1 MKNGS
6 KQTKLEKYQNN
17 PVIRNPENKNPKPN
31 AISSNKSL
39 EVKGNLSKIPD
50 QNLYQSVNYNPTK
63 QSKSLKNSEQ
73 NLLYRTTRI
82 YASLNKEYSNRDY
95 NSSQTH
101 RQDES
106 TSFEDS
112 INKINA
118 KNRYSEMNSQSIDN
132 NKSKI
137 IGKSNAVNTEENKYP
152 SNYSYYESKYSKK
165 KITEPEDN
173 DKNAFRTS
181 ISHSINLGYNK
192 SISLHSNDNNNAL
205 NRSHMV
211 TKKSNISK
219 REINISPPTNKI
231 IESNYYKIQKDK
243 INSGTNSESSKKGTV
258 ILSNYNN
265 NNYKN
270 NTISNI
276 KISNSYFKSNN
287 TQSNKSSFYD
297 RKYSSPTKKEE
308 INLFNSNEPKKN
320 NKINSEREPSS
331 KSLEKTNIKMLFNQQ
346 KKNNMKI
353 KKKVDISEGN
363 KTTIIHT
370 KPFKLSMDNSSRS
383 PKDSK
388 TKNFTK
394 INTNPNLNN
403 HITTNNGI
411 KNVSISIN
419 NINNNNNKNINNN
432 SNSNNNKN
440 NQTLNNSNKT
450 NNNNNI
456 NHSINNINNSNKNN
470 TNTNTN
476 IITNYNNKGKIVNTS
491 SVNNSIHDAN
501 KNNSINN
508 AKANSISNNITINN
522 NKDNKGNN
530 ITNNNNNVIK
540 SITNLVENKKI
551 VRNSNFNS
559 SSKSNLQENSQNL
572 AHELKPQPITQKKE
586 DKDKDKIVSNEKKQK
601 KSMIQGIKILD
612 IKSNSSIKDNE
623 NVNRTLPKNKIID
636 ISENNSSRKW
646 PIQRTSSKSLED
658 DSDYFKEVENIMYE
672 HNTEPRNQINSNIK
686 ENNDKNKNIKFTKGR
701 SGQIPENKIE
711 RRFGF
716 QNSNEI
722 KEKVNSNEN
731 SAIKGI
737 NNSKINDNKYNTI
750 STSQGSA
757 VKNRRYSSDIILINN
772 SLKAFNELKKNSS
785 NSKMQNTLLTSN
797 QDNNQKKNISNHI
810 KMESTKNNTIYNLEK
825 LEDKN
830 KQKLKNQSE
839 VSKYESISKR
849 VIDIPKLENKKEEND
864 DEWDNEQYMGM
875 RKKTYDVGLRLVKKS
890 RFLNKAKKENSFNN
904 EFSSQ
909 TYVKSSDGIS
919 IAGKNEYGLKK
930 TNQDTYLIERNING
944 ILNFNIFG
952 VLDGHG
958 EDGHFASQFVSRYIL
973 HRIKTHPSIRNED
986 EPKQIYQKL
995 KDNGYEI
1002 IANIFVDADVQ
1013 IQKEKFNVDR
1023 SGTTCVIVIQL
1034 EEHIICANTGDSR
1047 AIIVFDE
1054 NRDDNLANTKIYPLS
1069 YDCKPELPNELARII
1084 AYGGCV
1090 ERAYDLENAEC
1101 GPYRVW
1107 AKDKD
1112 YPGLAMSR
1120 SIGDID
1126 AKKIGVIPNPQIV
1139 EYTIDNSSKYLIL
1152 ASDGIWEFIDSE
1164 DAMKYSNKYYIRNDP
1179 IGLCHDLSKRATTL
1193 WEKNDCIIDDITVL
1207 VVFF

>member
-1 MKNGS
+1 MDGS

-17 PVIRNPENKNPKPN
+17 PTIRNPENKNIIPN
-31 AISSNKSL
+31 SISSNKSL
-39 EVKGNLSKIPD
+39 EVKGNFNKIPD
-50 QNLYQSVNYNPTK
+50 RNLFPSVNYNPTK
-63 QSKSLKNSEQ
+63 QNKSLKNSEQ

-82 YASLNKEYSNRDY
+82 YTSLNKEYSNRDY
-95 NSSQTH
+95 NTIQAH
-101 RQDES
+101 RQDDS

-112 INKINA
+112 INKNSS
-118 KNRYSEMNSQSIDN
+118 KNRYSELNSQSIDN
-132 NKSKI
+132 KKNKI
-137 IGKSNAVNTEENKYP
+137 IRKNVVVNAEENKYP

-173 DKNAFRTS
+173 DKNQIRN
-181 ISHSINLGYNK
+181 SINFGYSKNLGF
-192 SISLHSNDNNNAL
+192 HSNESNNNTL
-205 NRSHMV
+205 NRSHMITQKNNINHNINFSP
-211 TKKSNISK
+211 TK
-219 REINISPPTNKI
+219 NKI

-243 INSGTNSESSKKGTV
+243 VNAGANSESSKKGTV
-258 ILSNYNN
+258 IFSNYN

-276 KISNSYFKSNN
+276 KINNSYIKQSNIQSNN
-287 TQSNKSSFYD
+287 SSSIYEK
-297 RKYSSPTKKEE
+297 KYSSPIKMEE
-308 INLFNSNEPKKN
+308 INLFNTNEPKKN
-320 NKINSEREPSS
+320 NKINSERDPSS
-331 KSLEKTNIKMLFNQQ
+331 KSLEKANIKMLFNQQ
-346 KKNNMKI
+346 KKNNMKF
-353 KKKVDISEGN
+353 KKKVEISEGN
-363 KTTIIHT
+363 RTTINYT
-370 KPFKLSMDNSSRS
+370 KPFKLSMDNSTRS

-388 TKNFTK
+388 IKNFSK

-403 HITTNNGI
+403 HYTTNNGI
-411 KNVSISIN
+411 KNISMNNNNNNNNKSIN
-419 NINNNNNKNINNN
+419 NNKHINNNNNSNNHSINNSNKTNVIMNYNNKGNITNKSSVNNQDMNKTNNKSSNINNNNNSTTI
-432 SNSNNNKN
+432 SNNKGGNKN
-440 NQTLNNSNKT
+440 NSTINNSS
-450 NNNNNI
+450 NNNNNTI
-456 NHSINNINNSNKNN
+456 KTITNIN
-470 TNTNTN
+470 
-476 IITNYNNKGKIVNTS
+476 
-491 SVNNSIHDAN
+491 
-501 KNNSINN
+501 
-508 AKANSISNNITINN
+508 
-522 NKDNKGNN
+522 
-530 ITNNNNNVIK
+530 
-540 SITNLVENKKI
+540 ENKKI
-551 VRNSNFNS
+551 VRNINFNT
-559 SSKSNLQENSQNL
+559 SSKSNLQENAKNIS
-572 AHELKPQPITQKKE
+572 HELKPQLKTQTKE
-586 DKDKDKIVSNEKKQK
+586 DKDKEKIVPNEKKQK

-612 IKSNSSIKDNE
+612 LKNNSSIKDSE
-623 NVNRTLPKNKIID
+623 NVSRALPKNKIID
-636 ISENNSSRKW
+636 ISENNSSRKY
-646 PIQRTSSKSLED
+646 PFQKSSSKSLEA
-658 DSDYFKEVENIMYE
+658 DSEYFKEVANIMYE
-672 HNTEPRNQINSNIK
+672 PNTEPRNQIRYSVK
-686 ENNDKNKNIKFTKGR
+686 ENNDNKNIKFTKGR
-701 SGQIPENKIE
+701 SGQINEAKIE
-711 RRFGF
+711 RRFGL
-716 QNSNEI
+716 QNLYDN
-722 KEKVNSNEN
+722 KEKVNPNEN
-731 SAIKGI
+731 SAIKGV
-737 NNSKINDNKYNTI
+737 NNIKSNDNNNNYNTI
-750 STSQGSA
+750 SNTKESTI
-757 VKNRRYSSDIILINN
+757 KNRRYSSDIILINN
-772 SLKAFNELKKNSS
+772 SLKAFNELKKNNS
-785 NSKMQNTLLTSN
+785 NSKMNNKLLISST
-797 QDNNQKKNISNHI
+797 DN
-810 KMESTKNNTIYNLEK
+810 KNNTVSNHVKMNSSKNNNNFKLEF

-830 KQKLKNQSE
+830 KQKLQNQSK

-849 VIDIPKLENKKEEND
+849 VIDIPKIENKEEKND

-890 RFLNKAKKENSFNN
+890 RFLNKEKKEKSLNN

-973 HRIKTHPSIRNED
+973 HRIKTHPSLRKMD
-986 EPKQIYQKL
+986 EPKQIYHKL

-1002 IANIFVDADVQ
+1002 IANIFCDADVQ

-1054 NRDDNLANTKIYPLS
+1054 NRDDNLVNSKIYPLS

-1090 ERAYDLENAEC
+1090 ERAYDIENAEC
-1101 GPYRVW
+1101 GPFRVW

-1120 SIGDID
+1120 SIGDLD

-1139 EYTIDNSSKYLIL
+1139 EYTIDHSSKYLIL

-1179 IGLCHDLSKRATTL
+1179 IGLCHDLSKRATAL